1 MAANRSKFPISP
13 PKIVARIILVV
24 AHSVCPLYDN
34 IIVARF
40 LIFAQN
46 NDSGRILKKQSQDPD
61 SKLKM
66 DTTTTI
72 IICEPRMIIPT
83 RIVALGVAL
92 ATGIQPLDT
101 NTPYSSNYSSDNIP
115 ILEVVKIYGK
125 LAGPECY
132 GKQAPKHSSCQINLN
147 TLNQR
152 LSNEHDTASTPSKE
166 VFRQQLSTMEF
177 SWPLKPFGV
186 DKSPSLSKTAVMNKG
201 AETMVFM
208 QELESR
214 NLYDPRNPTGPLPT
228 SLRPNLN
235 KALQIEG
242 IVDPR
247 AIDRTYEVLTVK
259 ALLAV
264 MNKESSKEAPAA
276 VLVHLP
282 MAF

>member
-1 MAANRSKFPISP
+1 MIQEEFSKNNR
-13 PKIVARIILVV
+13 RIQI
-24 AHSVCPLYDN
+24 
-34 IIVARF
+34 
-40 LIFAQN
+40 Q
-46 NDSGRILKKQSQDPD
+46 D

-247 AIDRTYEVLTVK
+247 AIDRTYQVLYG
-259 ALLAV
+259 
-264 MNKESSKEAPAA
+264 ESTTSNEQG
-276 VLVHLP
+276 VLKRSTSSSSGPFADGFLDYYDFLKLFGP
-282 MAF
+282 NSITWPKY